1 MENSVY
7 IVAGARSAIVPSG
20 GLFKNLNYYD
30 LAAPIIEDCLKKIG
44 LPPNKVDELIVSNA
58 IGGGGNPARLV
69 ALASGLP
76 QSLAGLSIDRQCVG
90 GLDSLLVGK
99 ALIHSGQAQVV
110 IAGGTESHSLRPKRY
125 YKSIGEKKYI
135 HKNQAPFLP
144 SFYNDP
150 LMEVAA
156 AELAN
161 QYNISKLEQHEW
173 AIESHVKA
181 MKAKD
186 ELSKEIVMIPEVPI
200 LHDPFTRSLTMETC
214 QRSKVL
220 SDSVSTANTSVAA
233 DGAAFV
239 VLVSE
244 KILNTLSINQALRII
259 DGKTSG
265 GNPELPGLAP
275 IAVSDFLLKKNH
287 LSSLDLDVIELMEA
301 FAAQAIVCAKEL
313 KLPKDRINRSG
324 GSLSRGHPI
333 GASGAVLAV
342 RILNELKNDR
352 KYGLATI
359 AGAGGIAT
367 GILFENITFNNLF
380 TKKKSKR

>member
-1 MENSVY
+1 MKNSVY

-30 LAAPIIEDCLKKIG
+30 LASPVIQHCLNAIG

-58 IGGGGNPARLV
+58 LGGGGNPARLV

-76 QSLAGLSIDRQCVG
+76 QNLAGLSIDRQCVG

-99 ALIHSGQAQVV
+99 DLILSGQAQVV
-110 IAGGTESHSLRPKRY
+110 IAGGAESYSLRPKRY
-125 YKSIGEKKYI
+125 YKSLKEKKYI
-135 HKNQAPFLP
+135 YQSQAPFLP
-144 SFYNDP
+144 SIYNDP

-156 AELAN
+156 GELAN
-161 QYNISKLEQHEW
+161 QSNITKTEQHEW
-173 AIESHVKA
+173 AIESHTKA
-181 MKAKD
+181 LRAKS
-186 ELSKEIVMIPEVPI
+186 ELSKEIVTIPKAPI
-200 LHDPFTRSLTMETC
+200 DHDPYARSLTMETC

-220 SDSVSTANTSVAA
+220 SASVSTASTSVAA

-239 VLVSE
+239 VMVSE
-244 KILNTLSINQALRII
+244 KALNTLSIHHALRII

-275 IAVSDFLLKKNH
+275 ISVNDLLLKKNQ
-287 LSSLDLDVIELMEA
+287 LSVLDLDVIELMEA
-301 FAAQAIVCAKEL
+301 YAAQAIICAKEL
-313 KLPKDRINRSG
+313 KLPIDRINLSG

-342 RILNELKNDR
+342 RMLNELKNER
-352 KYGLATI
+352 KIGLATI

-367 GILFENITFNNLF
+367 GILFENITFNN
-380 TKKKSKR
+380 S